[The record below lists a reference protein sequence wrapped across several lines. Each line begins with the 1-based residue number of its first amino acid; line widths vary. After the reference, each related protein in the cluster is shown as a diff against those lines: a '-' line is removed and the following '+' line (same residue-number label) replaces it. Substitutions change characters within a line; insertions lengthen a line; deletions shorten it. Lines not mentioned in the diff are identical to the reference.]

1 MGDIG
6 TETGSRDGD
15 LYARLDELELMVR
28 RLMGGVSI
36 PSAAGASFQPLAADH
51 HHSGHAHREPATRPS
66 FGSLAHAP
74 SHARHGNPVPRVF
87 DTAPS
92 RWFRRLFP
100 TRRQPK
106 NHFHDRKS
114 TLRTPSH

>member
-36 PSAAGASFQPLAADH
+36 PSAAGASFQPLAAAH
-51 HHSGHAHREPATRPS
+51 HHSGHAHLETAPS
-66 FGSLAHAP
+66 TYFGSLAHPPVDGRPRDP
-74 SHARHGNPVPRVF
+74 SPRGL
-87 DTAPS
+87 DS
-92 RWFRRLFP
+92 G
-100 TRRQPK
+100 QPQ
-106 NHFHDRKS
+106 
-114 TLRTPSH
+114 LVRTPLR

>member
-1 MGDIG
+1 MGDIC

-51 HHSGHAHREPATRPS
+51 HHSGPAHREPTTRTS
-66 FGSLAHAP
+66 FGSLA
-74 SHARHGNPVPRVF
+74 
-87 DTAPS
+87 TAPVHGRHRDAGPS
-92 RWFRRLFP
+92 GFDSGRAQPVRRSMRKD
-100 TRRQPK
+100 RRTEEP
-106 NHFHDRKS
+106 
-114 TLRTPSH
+114 

>member
-36 PSAAGASFQPLAADH
+36 PSAAGASFQPHAADH
-51 HHSGHAHREPATRPS
+51 HHSGHAHREPTPSPS
-66 FGSLAHAP
+66 FGSLQPAPVTGRHAAAGP
-74 SHARHGNPVPRVF
+74 RGFDNGRSQPVLQLIR
-87 DTAPS
+87 
-92 RWFRRLFP
+92 
-100 TRRQPK
+100 
-106 NHFHDRKS
+106 N
-114 TLRTPSH
+114 